1 MRALLT
7 WSRIRFTD
15 PPPHMKCMTAWI
27 GKRSGWETI
36 SGCTTIRAVI
46 ILTIGKDF
54 VTVAEGNFNSSI
66 HWGRRISMDDLEE
79 AFIYRE
85 TVSR

>member
-1 MRALLT
+1 MHDRLDREAL
-7 WSRIRFTD
+7 RVGDHIRVYNNQGGE
-15 PPPHMKCMTAWI
+15 H
-27 GKRSGWETI
+27 S
-36 SGCTTIRAVI
+36 VI